1 MAVGG
6 IPGLVLGYGTSKLL
20 ERFGRKKTAAPTSN
34 PRAAMIARLTGETT
48 GPLDQSASYQAGL
61 GQLRQQATDAAAA
74 DAGVLARR
82 GMAGGEAELAA
93 RAARGQALAAGQA
106 NLVQTAASER
116 MQKLQMLA
124 DLSTQMNAEKLAEQ
138 QRRASDWGTA
148 GNLLGQA
155 ATAYLNYKG
164 MQTKK

>member
-20 ERFGRKKTAAPTSN
+20 DRVFGRKKTAAPPAN
-34 PRAAMIARLTGETT
+34 PRAAILARLTGETT
-48 GPLDQSASYQAGL
+48 GPLDGSASYQAGL
-61 GQLRQQATDAAAA
+61 GQLRQQAAA
-74 DAGVLARR
+74 DADADAGAFARR

-93 RAARGQALAAGQA
+93 RAARGQAVATGQA

-124 DLSTQMNAEKLAEQ
+124 GLAEQMNAEKLAEK
-138 QRRASDWGTA
+138 QRRAGMWGTV
-148 GNLLGQA
+148 GNLAGA
-155 ATAYLNYKG
+155 ALNAFAK
-164 MQTKK
+164 